1 MCTLSQKVCTLCL
14 SGSLIHVEL
23 SQVKLI
29 CIDLTPLTTQ
39 RASLDG
45 QEKLT
50 RNRKGR
56 SHFPGIASTEGTAC
70 REERG
75 NDSHTFRAS
84 LSVPSSSNQTKLD
97 TFKDK
102 KMINHFLVRTRLLIC
117 AIVCALLQYRPFY
130 NVIQAHCVVK
140 YDQHQQHVLL
150 MVIGSLRKTS

>member
-56 SHFPGIASTEGTAC
+56 SHFPGIASTEGTMHA
-70 REERG
+70 G
-75 NDSHTFRAS
+75 KSVAMIHI
-84 LSVPSSSNQTKLD
+84 LSGHLFQFPLQVIKQNQIHLFQDKS
-97 TFKDK
+97 FSCKDK
-102 KMINHFLVRTRLLIC
+102 TFNLCYCLCFASIQT
-117 AIVCALLQYRPFY
+117 LLQC
-130 NVIQAHCVVK
+130 NSSTLCCEV
-140 YDQHQQHVLL
+140 
-150 MVIGSLRKTS
+150 